1 MTYAVKTRE
10 DQIAASLA
18 RCAASVKQAGS
29 GHWEFAIANGKPLG
43 VSAHLFEDWL
53 LLDAPMTDRIARGGW
68 WDLLRL
74 NATLQGLSKF
84 VLTPGAR
91 SPLSC
96 PTNFSLSTT
105 PDCGSPRQTEVCRT
119 PQSVHLR
126 ADLPLPGDEESES
139 DCESELDGVLT
150 NRLLETCA
158 GLKDGYRSFRGEKSG
173 DHEVLASL
181 VKPEGRPI
189 NGVEELRLLCG
200 DTGWPFI
207 ERSAGKLMV
216 DLDVRS
222 GFYQAAVEQR
232 DAGAEVAVE
241 IVRSEALG
249 ETSRQALSLLL
260 LGTGA
265 LVRLARPS
273 IEEKENQIAVRFEVR
288 FNTAPT
294 AIELSHA
301 FASLSVAC
309 AMSGREARALQ
320 DEVIARDY
328 LAMLGAALGA
338 QASLPASSGCSD

>member
-91 SPLSC
+91 SP
-96 PTNFSLSTT
+96 
-105 PDCGSPRQTEVCRT
+105 
-119 PQSVHLR
+119 QSVHLR
-126 ADLPLPGDEESES
+126 ADLPLPGDEESEG